1 MLPARKIRR
10 VEEFLQLFPHE
21 KDLLIDVPSVEHSVQ
36 AMPKRSANTIQAN
49 KAVTPVKIC

>member
-1 MLPARKIRR
+1 VLPARKIRR